1 MLQLGCFDGGS
12 DTGIIRSHERR
23 DAIALRRCRFPCEQG
38 GCARQ
43 KNGGG
48 FQDARKREPSPGH
61 FHVSDRG
68 GGYRSEEHTS
78 ELQSLMRISYA
89 VFWLKKKK
97 KVQQMKTDL
106 PTTQST
112 NEKSQE

>member
-1 MLQLGCFDGGS
+1 MIRRPPRSTRTDPLLPYTTLFRSFDGGS

-38 GCARQ
+38 GCARH

-48 FQDARKREPSPGH
+48 FQDARKREPSPRH

-68 GGYRSEEHTS
+68 GGYARAI
-78 ELQSLMRISYA
+78 LNNPPRLVGGGI
-89 VFWLKKKK
+89 KKIRN
-97 KVQQMKTDL
+97 T
-106 PTTQST
+106 
-112 NEKSQE
+112 EIIF

>member
-1 MLQLGCFDGGS
+1 MGRRPPRS
-12 DTGIIRSHERR
+12 TRTDTLVPYTTLFRS

-68 GGYRSEEHTS
+68 GGYARAILNNLLRMIGGVIKPIGHSEILFDVEF
-78 ELQSLMRISYA
+78 RIG
-89 VFWLKKKK
+89 
-97 KVQQMKTDL
+97 
-106 PTTQST
+106 
-112 NEKSQE
+112 